1 MLRATLR
8 NAWRLVIFVVGAT
21 MLCFGLA
28 LLILPGPGIP
38 VVLLGL
44 VVLATEFV
52 WARLWL
58 RRVRV
63 TTRRT
68 ARRARRWRW
77 RWRWPGRGRAREGPR
92 TTDRG
97 H

>member
-1 MLRATLR
+1 MLRSTLR
-8 NAWRLVIFVVGAT
+8 NAWRLVILVVGAT
-21 MLCFGLA
+21 VLCLGL
-28 LLILPGPGIP
+28 LLVILPGPGIP
-38 VVLLGL
+38 IVLLGL

-52 WARLWL
+52 WARRWL

-68 ARRARRWRW
+68 ARKAR
-77 RWRWPGRGRAREGPR
+77 RWRWPGRGCAREGPR
-92 TTDRG
+92 TTERG